1 MNLKTA
7 WKNVA
12 ANTQNLYFDEMQ
24 KLILETFQVRALQRW
39 NFELFIELSEYD
51 LFPKLDFCHCS
62 DRN

>member
-39 NFELFIELSEYD
+39 NFELFIEHSKYD
-51 LFPKLDFCHCS
+51 LFPKLDIFHFS